1 MGNLREVV
9 VVGYDNT
16 ALLDL
21 AGPIEVFQA
30 ANYGEPRYDVKVA
43 TIGGR
48 PFTATAGVRIEAGAD
63 LLTLDRPVDT
73 LLVVGGWGYEEAASD
88 AVLMANLR
96 RLAAKSR
103 RVAGVCTGSVVLAS
117 AGLLDGKKATTH
129 WAFTGELENRGV
141 EVEPDAIFVCDG
153 EVSTS
158 AGVTAGIDLALA
170 MVEQDHG
177 PVLARRIAQ
186 YLVVFLQRSGGQSQF
201 SVHTRGKPVQDGSLR
216 ALLDDIHADPA
227 REWTVPVMARKAMM
241 SVRHFARVF
250 SRSVGTSP
258 AQYVER
264 ARVEAAADRL
274 ASTGDS
280 LDLIARQSGFG
291 SAETLRR
298 AFLRVLG
305 VSPGSYRARF
315 RTTGVVA

>member
-1 MGNLREVV
+1 M
-9 VVGYDNT
+9 VGYDRA

-21 AGPIEVFQA
+21 AGPVEVFQS
-30 ANYGEPRYDVKVA
+30 ANYGEPRYEVTVA
-43 TIGGR
+43 TLGGA
-48 PFTATAGVRIEAGAD
+48 PFTATAGVRVEAGAD
-63 LLTLDRPVDT
+63 LRALDRPIDT
-73 LLVVGGWGYEEAASD
+73 LLVVGGWGYGEAAAD
-88 AVLMANLR
+88 PELVAHLR
-96 RLAAKSR
+96 RLAGRAR

-129 WAFTGELENRGV
+129 WAFTGELEARGV

-153 EVSTS
+153 QVATS
-158 AGVTAGIDLALA
+158 AGVTAGIDLSLA

-177 PVLARRIAQ
+177 PELARRIAQ

-201 SVHTRGKPVQDGSLR
+201 SVHTRAKLVRDGSLR
-216 ALLDDIHADPA
+216 TLLEDIHADPA
-227 REWTVPVMARKAMM
+227 REWTVPAMARKAMM

-250 SRSVGTSP
+250 SRSVGISP

-264 ARVEAAADRL
+264 ARVEAAADLL
-274 ASTGDS
+274 ASTGDP
-280 LDLIARQSGFG
+280 LDVIARHSGFG

-305 VSPGSYRARF
+305 VSPGSYRDRF
-315 RTTGVVA
+315 RTTGIA

>member
-1 MGNLREVV
+1 M
-9 VVGYDNT
+9 VGYDRT

-30 ANYGEPRYDVKVA
+30 ANYGEPRYEVTLA
-43 TIGGR
+43 TLGGG

-63 LLTLDRPVDT
+63 LRELDRPIDT
-73 LLVVGGWGYEEAASD
+73 LIVVGGWGYDEAASD
-88 AVLMANLR
+88 AVLMTNLR
-96 RLAAKSR
+96 RLALKSR

-117 AGLLDGKKATTH
+117 AGLLKGKKATTH

-177 PVLARRIAQ
+177 PALARRIAQ

-201 SVHTRGKPVQDGSLR
+201 SVHTRAKPVRDGSLR
-216 ALLDDIHADPA
+216 ALLDDIHADPT

-250 SRSVGTSP
+250 SRNVGVSP

-280 LDLIARQSGFG
+280 LDLVARQSGFG

-315 RTTGVVA
+315 RTTGVA

>member
-1 MGNLREVV
+1 M
-9 VVGYDNT
+9 VGYDRT

-30 ANYGEPRYDVKVA
+30 ANYSEPRYEVTVA
-43 TIGGR
+43 TLGGG

-63 LLTLDRPVDT
+63 LRTLDRPIDT
-73 LLVVGGWGYEEAASD
+73 LLVVGGWGYDEAASD
-88 AVLMANLR
+88 AVLMTNLR
-96 RLAAKSR
+96 RLALRSR

-117 AGLLDGKKATTH
+117 AGLLRGKKATTH

-141 EVEPDAIFVCDG
+141 DVEPDAIFVCDG

-177 PVLARRIAQ
+177 PALARKIAQ

-201 SVHTRGKPVQDGSLR
+201 SVHTRAKPVSDGSLR
-216 ALLDDIHADPA
+216 ALLDDIHADPT

-250 SRSVGTSP
+250 SRSMGISP

-280 LDLIARQSGFG
+280 LDLVARQSGFG

-315 RTTGVVA
+315 RTTGVA

>member
-1 MGNLREVV
+1 M
-9 VVGYDNT
+9 VGYDRT

-30 ANYGEPRYDVKVA
+30 ANHGGQRYRVTVA
-43 TIGGR
+43 TLGGE
-48 PFTATAGVRIEAGAD
+48 PFTATAGVRIGAGAD
-63 LLTLDRPVDT
+63 LRTLDRPIDT
-73 LLVVGGWGYEEAASD
+73 LLVVGGWGYDEAATD
-88 AVLMANLR
+88 PVLTTHLR
-96 RLAAKSR
+96 RLALKSR
-103 RVAGVCTGSVVLAS
+103 RIAGVCTGAVVLAG
-117 AGLLDGKKATTH
+117 AGLLHGKKATTH
-129 WAFTGELENRGV
+129 WAFTGELAARGV
-141 EVEPDAIFVCDG
+141 DVEPDAIFVCDG
-153 EVSTS
+153 QVSTS
-158 AGVTAGIDLALA
+158 AGVTAGIDLSLA

-177 PVLARRIAQ
+177 PALARRIAQ

-201 SVHTRGKPVQDGSLR
+201 SVHTRTPPVSDDALR
-216 ALLDDIHADPA
+216 ALLDAIHADPT
-227 REWTVPVMARKAMM
+227 REWTVPVMARRAMM

-250 SRSVGTSP
+250 SRSVGISP

-274 ASTGDS
+274 ASTGDG
-280 LDLIARQSGFG
+280 LDLVARQSGFG

-315 RTTGVVA
+315 RTTGVA

>member
-1 MGNLREVV
+1 M
-9 VVGYDNT
+9 VGYDRT

-21 AGPIEVFQA
+21 AGPVEVFQA
-30 ANYGEPRYDVKVA
+30 ANHGVQRYRVTVA
-43 TIGGR
+43 TLGGE

-63 LLTLDRPVDT
+63 LRTLDRPIDT
-73 LLVVGGWGYEEAASD
+73 LLVVGGWGYDEAACD
-88 AVLMANLR
+88 PVLTTNLR
-96 RLAAKSR
+96 RLALKSR
-103 RVAGVCTGSVVLAS
+103 RIAGVCTGAVILAG
-117 AGLLDGKKATTH
+117 AGLLRGKKATTH
-129 WAFTGELENRGV
+129 WAFTGELAARGV
-141 EVEPDAIFVCDG
+141 DVEPDAIFVCDG
-153 EVSTS
+153 QVSTS
-158 AGVTAGIDLALA
+158 AGVTAGIDLSLA

-177 PVLARRIAQ
+177 PALARRIAQ

-201 SVHTRGKPVQDGSLR
+201 SVHTRTPPVSDDALR
-216 ALLDDIHADPA
+216 ALLDAIHADPT
-227 REWTVPVMARKAMM
+227 REWTVPVMARRAMM

-250 SRSVGTSP
+250 SRNVGISP

-274 ASTGDS
+274 ASTGDG
-280 LDLIARQSGFG
+280 LDLVARQSGFG

-315 RTTGVVA
+315 RTTGVA

>member
-1 MGNLREVV
+1 M
-9 VVGYDNT
+9 VVGYERT

-30 ANYGEPRYDVKVA
+30 ANHGEPRYEVTVA
-43 TIGGR
+43 TLGGG
-48 PFTATAGVRIEAGAD
+48 PFTATAGVRVEAGAD
-63 LLTLDRPVDT
+63 LRTLDRPIDT
-73 LLVVGGWGYEEAASD
+73 LLVVGGWGYDEAASD
-88 AVLMANLR
+88 AVLTSNLR
-96 RLAAKSR
+96 RLALRSR

-117 AGLLDGKKATTH
+117 AGLLQGKKATTH

-177 PVLARRIAQ
+177 PALARRIAQ

-201 SVHTRGKPVQDGSLR
+201 SVHTRSKPVRDGSLR
-216 ALLDDIHADPA
+216 ALLDDIHADPT
-227 REWTVPVMARKAMM
+227 REWTVPVMARRAMM

-250 SRSVGTSP
+250 SRSTGISP

-274 ASTGDS
+274 ASTGDP
-280 LDLIARQSGFG
+280 LDLVARQSGFG

-315 RTTGVVA
+315 RTTGVA

>member
-1 MGNLREVV
+1 MGNLREIV
-9 VVGYDNT
+9 VVGYDRT

-30 ANYGEPRYDVKVA
+30 ANYGGDRYRVTLA
-43 TIGGR
+43 TLGGG

-63 LLTLDRPVDT
+63 LRTLDREIDT
-73 LLVVGGWGYEEAASD
+73 LLVVGGWGYDEAASD
-88 AVLMANLR
+88 AVLTTNLR
-96 RLAAKSR
+96 RLALKSR
-103 RVAGVCTGSVVLAS
+103 RVAGVCTGAVVLAG
-117 AGLLDGKKATTH
+117 AGLLEGRRATTH

-153 EVSTS
+153 QVSTS

-177 PVLARRIAQ
+177 PGLARKIAQ

-201 SVHTRGKPVQDGSLR
+201 SVHTRSRPVSDDSLR
-216 ALLDDIHADPA
+216 ALLDDIHADPT

-250 SRSVGTSP
+250 SRSVGVSP
-258 AQYVER
+258 AVYVER

-274 ASTGDS
+274 ASSGDS
-280 LDLIARQSGFG
+280 LDLVARQSGFG

-315 RTTGVVA
+315 RTTGVA

>member
-1 MGNLREVV
+1 VGNLREIV
-9 VVGYDNT
+9 VVGYDRT

-30 ANYGEPRYDVKVA
+30 ANYGEQRYEVTVA
-43 TIGGR
+43 TLGGA

-63 LLTLDRPVDT
+63 LRTLDRPIDT
-73 LLVVGGWGYEEAASD
+73 LLVVGGWGYDAAAADS
-88 AVLMANLR
+88 VLTTNLR
-96 RLAAKSR
+96 RLAQKSR
-103 RVAGVCTGSVVLAS
+103 RVAGVCTGAVVLAG
-117 AGLLDGKKATTH
+117 AGLLEGKKATTH
-129 WAFTGELENRGV
+129 WAFTGELAERGI

-153 EVSTS
+153 HVATS

-177 PVLARRIAQ
+177 PALARRIAQ

-201 SVHTRGKPVQDGSLR
+201 SVHTRARPVADGSLR

-250 SRSVGTSP
+250 SRSVGVSP

-280 LDLIARQSGFG
+280 LDLVARDSGFG

-305 VSPGSYRARF
+305 VSPGSYRARI
-315 RTTGVVA
+315 RTTGVA

>member
-1 MGNLREVV
+1 M
-9 VVGYDNT
+9 VGYDRT

-30 ANYGEPRYDVKVA
+30 ANNGESRYRVTVA
-43 TIGGR
+43 TLGGE
-48 PFTATAGVRIEAGAD
+48 PFTATAGLRIEAGAD
-63 LLTLDRPVDT
+63 LRMLDREIDT
-73 LLVVGGWGYEEAASD
+73 LLVVGGWGYDAAAGD
-88 AVLMANLR
+88 PVLATNLR
-96 RLAAKSR
+96 RLALKSR
-103 RVAGVCTGSVVLAS
+103 RVAGVCTGAVVLAG
-117 AGLLDGKKATTH
+117 AGLLQGRRATTH
-129 WAFTGELENRGV
+129 WAFTGELESRGV
-141 EVEPDAIFVCDG
+141 DVEPDAIFVCDG
-153 EVSTS
+153 QVITS

-177 PVLARRIAQ
+177 ATLARRIAQ

-201 SVHTRGKPVQDGSLR
+201 SVHTRTPPVSDEALR
-216 ALLDDIHADPA
+216 ALLDDIQADPT
-227 REWTVPVMARKAMM
+227 REWTVPVMARRAMM

-250 SRSVGTSP
+250 SRNVGISP

-274 ASTGDS
+274 ASTGDG
-280 LDLIARQSGFG
+280 LELVARQSGFG

>member
-1 MGNLREVV
+1 MGYER
-9 VVGYDNT
+9 T

-30 ANYGEPRYDVKVA
+30 ANHGEPRYEVTVA
-43 TIGGR
+43 TLGGG
-48 PFTATAGVRIEAGAD
+48 PFTATAGVRVEAGAD
-63 LLTLDRPVDT
+63 LRTLDRPIDT
-73 LLVVGGWGYEEAASD
+73 LLVVGGWGYDEAASD
-88 AVLMANLR
+88 AVLTSNLR
-96 RLAAKSR
+96 RLALRSR

-117 AGLLDGKKATTH
+117 AGLLQGKKATTH

-177 PVLARRIAQ
+177 PALARKIAQ

-201 SVHTRGKPVQDGSLR
+201 SVHTRSKPVRDGSLR
-216 ALLDDIHADPA
+216 ALLDDIHADPT

-250 SRSVGTSP
+250 SRSTGISP

-274 ASTGDS
+274 ASTGDP
-280 LDLIARQSGFG
+280 LDLVARQSGFG

-315 RTTGVVA
+315 RTTGVA

>member
-1 MGNLREVV
+1 M
-9 VVGYDNT
+9 VGYDRT

-30 ANYGEPRYDVKVA
+30 ANHGEPRYRVTVA
-43 TIGGR
+43 TLGGE

-63 LLTLDRPVDT
+63 LRTLDREIDT
-73 LLVVGGWGYEEAASD
+73 LLVVGGWGYEAAACD
-88 AVLMANLR
+88 PLLTTNLR
-96 RLAAKSR
+96 RLALKSR
-103 RVAGVCTGSVVLAS
+103 RVAGVCTGAVVLAG
-117 AGLLDGKKATTH
+117 AGLLEGRRATTH
-129 WAFTGELENRGV
+129 WAFTGELEARGV
-141 EVEPDAIFVCDG
+141 DVEPDAIFVCDG
-153 EVSTS
+153 QVSTS

-177 PVLARRIAQ
+177 PAVARRIAQ

-201 SVHTRGKPVQDGSLR
+201 SVHTRTRAVADDALR
-216 ALLDDIHADPA
+216 ALLDDIHADPT
-227 REWTVPVMARKAMM
+227 REWTVPVMARRAMM

-250 SRSVGTSP
+250 SRNVGISP

-274 ASTGDS
+274 ASTGDG
-280 LDLIARQSGFG
+280 LDLVARECGFG
-291 SAETLRR
+291 SSETLRR

-315 RTTGVVA
+315 RTTGVA

>member
-1 MGNLREVV
+1 L
-9 VVGYDNT
+9 
-16 ALLDL
+16 
-21 AGPIEVFQA
+21 I
-30 ANYGEPRYDVKVA
+30 
-43 TIGGR
+43 
-48 PFTATAGVRIEAGAD
+48 
-63 LLTLDRPVDT
+63 
-73 LLVVGGWGYEEAASD
+73 VVGGWGYDEAASD
-88 AVLMANLR
+88 AVLMTNLR
-96 RLAAKSR
+96 RLALKSR

-117 AGLLDGKKATTH
+117 AGLLKGKKATTH

-153 EVSTS
+153 KVSTS

-177 PVLARRIAQ
+177 PALARRIAQ

-201 SVHTRGKPVQDGSLR
+201 SVHTRAKPVRDGSLR
-216 ALLDDIHADPA
+216 ALLDDIHADPT

-250 SRSVGTSP
+250 SRSVGISP

-264 ARVEAAADRL
+264 ARVEATADRL

-280 LDLIARQSGFG
+280 LDLVARQSGFG

-315 RTTGVVA
+315 RTTGVA

>member
-1 MGNLREVV
+1 M
-9 VVGYDNT
+9 VVGYDRT

-30 ANYGEPRYDVKVA
+30 ANHTEQRYEVTVA
-43 TIGGR
+43 TLGGG
-48 PFTATAGVRIEAGAD
+48 PFTATAGVRVEAGAD
-63 LLTLDRPVDT
+63 LRTLDRPIDT
-73 LLVVGGWGYEEAASD
+73 LLVVGGWGYDEAASD
-88 AVLMANLR
+88 AVLTTHLR
-96 RLAAKSR
+96 RLALKSR

-117 AGLLDGKKATTH
+117 AGLLQGKKATTH

-177 PVLARRIAQ
+177 PALARRIAQ

-201 SVHTRGKPVQDGSLR
+201 SVHTRSKPVRDGSLR
-216 ALLDDIHADPA
+216 ALLDDIHADPT

-250 SRSVGTSP
+250 SRSTGISP

-280 LDLIARQSGFG
+280 LDLVARQSGFG

-315 RTTGVVA
+315 RTTGVA

>member
-1 MGNLREVV
+1 MGNPREVV
-9 VVGYDNT
+9 VVGYDRT

-30 ANYGEPRYDVKVA
+30 ANYGEQRYQVTVA
-43 TIGGR
+43 TLGGG
-48 PFTATAGVRIEAGAD
+48 PFTATAGVRVEAGAD
-63 LLTLDRPVDT
+63 LRTLDRPIDT
-73 LLVVGGWGYEEAASD
+73 LLVVGGWGYDEAASD
-88 AVLMANLR
+88 AVLTTNLR
-96 RLAAKSR
+96 RLALRSR

-117 AGLLDGKKATTH
+117 AGLLKGKKATTH

-177 PVLARRIAQ
+177 PALARRIAQ

-201 SVHTRGKPVQDGSLR
+201 SVHTRAKPVPDGSLR
-216 ALLDDIHADPA
+216 ALLDDIHADPT

-250 SRSVGTSP
+250 SRSVGISP

-274 ASTGDS
+274 ASSGDS
-280 LDLIARQSGFG
+280 LDLVARQSGFG

-315 RTTGVVA
+315 RTTGVA

>member
-1 MGNLREVV
+1 M
-9 VVGYDNT
+9 VGYDRT

-21 AGPIEVFQA
+21 AGPVEVFQA
-30 ANYGEPRYDVKVA
+30 ANHGAPRYEVTVA
-43 TIGGR
+43 TLGGG
-48 PFTATAGVRIEAGAD
+48 PFTATAGVRVEAGAD
-63 LLTLDRPVDT
+63 LRTLDRPIDT
-73 LLVVGGWGYEEAASD
+73 LLVVGGWGYDDAAAD
-88 AVLMANLR
+88 PVLTTNLR
-96 RLAAKSR
+96 RLALRSR
-103 RVAGVCTGSVVLAS
+103 RVAGVCTGAVVLAS

-153 EVSTS
+153 RVSTS

-177 PVLARRIAQ
+177 PALARRIAQ

-201 SVHTRGKPVQDGSLR
+201 SVHTRGKPVRDGSLR
-216 ALLDDIHADPA
+216 ALLDDIHADPT

-274 ASTGDS
+274 ASTGDP
-280 LDLIARQSGFG
+280 LDLVARQSGFG

-315 RTTGVVA
+315 RTTGVA

>member
-1 MGNLREVV
+1 M
-9 VVGYDNT
+9 VGYDRT

-30 ANYGEPRYDVKVA
+30 ANHGQERYRVTLA
-43 TIGGR
+43 TLGGVS
-48 PFTATAGVRIEAGAD
+48 FTATAGVRIEAGAD
-63 LLTLDRPVDT
+63 LRTLDRDVDT
-73 LLVVGGWGYEEAASD
+73 LMVVGGWGYDEAATD
-88 AVLMANLR
+88 AVLTTNLR
-96 RLAAKSR
+96 RLALRSR
-103 RVAGVCTGSVVLAS
+103 RVAGVCTGAVVLAG
-117 AGLLDGKKATTH
+117 AGLLEGRRATTH
-129 WAFTGELENRGV
+129 WAFTGELANRGV

-153 EVSTS
+153 QVATS

-177 PVLARRIAQ
+177 PALARRIAQ

-201 SVHTRGKPVQDGSLR
+201 SVHTRSKPVSDDSLR
-216 ALLDDIHADPA
+216 ALLDDIHADPT

-250 SRSVGTSP
+250 SRNVGISP

-274 ASTGDS
+274 ASTGDP
-280 LDLIARQSGFG
+280 LDLVAREAGFG

-315 RTTGVVA
+315 RTTGIA

>member
-1 MGNLREVV
+1 MGNLREIV
-9 VVGYDNT
+9 VVGYDRT

-30 ANYGEPRYDVKVA
+30 ANYGEPRYEVTLA
-43 TIGGR
+43 TLGGG

-63 LLTLDRPVDT
+63 LRELDRPIDT
-73 LLVVGGWGYEEAASD
+73 LIVVGGWGYDEAASD
-88 AVLMANLR
+88 AALMTNLR
-96 RLAAKSR
+96 RLALKSR

-117 AGLLDGKKATTH
+117 AGLLKGKKATTH

-177 PVLARRIAQ
+177 PELARRIAQ

-201 SVHTRGKPVQDGSLR
+201 SVHTRAKPVRDGSLR
-216 ALLDDIHADPA
+216 ALLDDIHADPT

-250 SRSVGTSP
+250 SRNVGVSP

-280 LDLIARQSGFG
+280 LDLVARQSGFG

-315 RTTGVVA
+315 RTTGVA

>member
-1 MGNLREVV
+1 M
-9 VVGYDNT
+9 VVGYDRT

-30 ANYGEPRYDVKVA
+30 ANYSEPRYEVTVA
-43 TIGGR
+43 TLGGG

-63 LLTLDRPVDT
+63 LRTLDRPIDT
-73 LLVVGGWGYEEAASD
+73 LLVVGGWGYDEAASD
-88 AVLMANLR
+88 AVLTTNLR
-96 RLAAKSR
+96 RLALRSR

-117 AGLLDGKKATTH
+117 AGLLQGKKATTH

-177 PVLARRIAQ
+177 PALARKIAQ

-201 SVHTRGKPVQDGSLR
+201 SVHTRAKPVSDGSLR
-216 ALLDDIHADPA
+216 ALLDDIHADPT

-250 SRSVGTSP
+250 SRSMGISP

-280 LDLIARQSGFG
+280 LDLVARQSGFG

-315 RTTGVVA
+315 RTTGVA

>member
-1 MGNLREVV
+1 MGNPREVV
-9 VVGYDNT
+9 VVGYDRT

-30 ANYGEPRYDVKVA
+30 ANHGEARYRVTVA
-43 TIGGR
+43 TLGGG
-48 PFTATAGVRIEAGAD
+48 PFSATAGVRIEAGAD
-63 LLTLDRPVDT
+63 LRTLDREIDT
-73 LLVVGGWGYEEAASD
+73 LMVVGGWGYDAAACD
-88 AVLMANLR
+88 PMLTTNLR
-96 RLAAKSR
+96 RLALKSR
-103 RVAGVCTGSVVLAS
+103 RVAGICTGAVVLAG
-117 AGLLDGKKATTH
+117 AGLLEGRRATTH
-129 WAFTGELENRGV
+129 WAFTGELVNRGV

-153 EVSTS
+153 KVSTS

-177 PVLARRIAQ
+177 PALARRIAQ

-201 SVHTRGKPVQDGSLR
+201 SVHTRTRPVSDDSLR
-216 ALLDDIHADPA
+216 ALLDDIHADPT
-227 REWTVPVMARKAMM
+227 REWTVPIMARRAMM

-250 SRSVGTSP
+250 SRNVGVSP

-274 ASTGDS
+274 ASTSDG
-280 LDLIARQSGFG
+280 LDAVARSSGFG

-315 RTTGVVA
+315 RTTGVA

>member
-1 MGNLREVV
+1 M
-9 VVGYDNT
+9 VVGYERT

-30 ANYGEPRYDVKVA
+30 ANHGEPRYEVTVA
-43 TIGGR
+43 TLGGG
-48 PFTATAGVRIEAGAD
+48 PFTATAGVRVEAGAD
-63 LLTLDRPVDT
+63 LRTLDRPIDT
-73 LLVVGGWGYEEAASD
+73 LLVVGGWGYDEAASD
-88 AVLMANLR
+88 AVLTSNLR
-96 RLAAKSR
+96 RLALRSR

-117 AGLLDGKKATTH
+117 AGLLQGKKATTH

-177 PVLARRIAQ
+177 PALARKIAQ

-201 SVHTRGKPVQDGSLR
+201 SVHTRSKPVRDGSLR
-216 ALLDDIHADPA
+216 ALLDDIHADPT

-250 SRSVGTSP
+250 SRSTGISP

-274 ASTGDS
+274 ASTGDP
-280 LDLIARQSGFG
+280 LDLVARQSGFG

-315 RTTGVVA
+315 RTTGVA

>member
-9 VVGYDNT
+9 VVGYDRT

-30 ANYGEPRYDVKVA
+30 ANYGEPRYEVTVA
-43 TIGGR
+43 TLGGG

-63 LLTLDRPVDT
+63 LRTLDRPIDT
-73 LLVVGGWGYEEAASD
+73 LIVVGGWGYDEAASD
-88 AVLMANLR
+88 AVLMTNLR
-96 RLAAKSR
+96 RLALKSR

-117 AGLLDGKKATTH
+117 AGLLNGKKATTH

-153 EVSTS
+153 KVSTS

-177 PVLARRIAQ
+177 PALARRIAQ

-201 SVHTRGKPVQDGSLR
+201 SVHTRAKPVPDGSLR
-216 ALLDDIHADPA
+216 ALLDDIHADPT

-250 SRSVGTSP
+250 SGSVGISP

-274 ASTGDS
+274 ASSGDS
-280 LDLIARQSGFG
+280 LDLVARQSGFG

-315 RTTGVVA
+315 RTTGVA

>member
-1 MGNLREVV
+1 M
-9 VVGYDNT
+9 VGYDRT

-21 AGPIEVFQA
+21 AGPVEVFQS
-30 ANYGEPRYDVKVA
+30 ANHGEPRYEVTIA
-43 TIGGR
+43 TIGGE

-63 LLTLDRPVDT
+63 LRTLDRPIDT
-73 LLVVGGWGYEEAASD
+73 LLVVGGWGYDDAAAD
-88 AVLMANLR
+88 PVLMTNLR
-96 RLAAKSR
+96 RLASKAR
-103 RVAGVCTGSVVLAS
+103 RVAGICTGSVVLAS

-141 EVEPDAIFVCDG
+141 DVEPDAIFVCDG
-153 EVSTS
+153 KVSTS
-158 AGVTAGIDLALA
+158 AGVTAGIDLSLA

-177 PVLARRIAQ
+177 PALARRIAQ

-201 SVHTRGKPVQDGSLR
+201 SVHTRAKPVRDRSLR
-216 ALLDDIHADPA
+216 ALLDDIHADPTG
-227 REWTVPVMARKAMM
+227 EWTVPVMARKAMM

-250 SRSVGTSP
+250 SRNVGVSP

-274 ASTGDS
+274 ASTADP
-280 LDLIARQSGFG
+280 LDLVARQSGFG

-315 RTTGVVA
+315 RTTGVA

>member
-1 MGNLREVV
+1 M
-9 VVGYDNT
+9 VVGYDRT

-30 ANYGEPRYDVKVA
+30 ANHTEPRYEVTVA
-43 TIGGR
+43 TLGGG
-48 PFTATAGVRIEAGAD
+48 PFTATAGVRVEAGAD
-63 LLTLDRPVDT
+63 LRTLDRPIDT
-73 LLVVGGWGYEEAASD
+73 LLVVGGWGYDEAASD
-88 AVLMANLR
+88 AVLTSNLR
-96 RLAAKSR
+96 RLALRSR

-117 AGLLDGKKATTH
+117 AGLLQGKKATTH

-177 PVLARRIAQ
+177 PALARRIAQ

-201 SVHTRGKPVQDGSLR
+201 SVHTRSKPVRDGSLR
-216 ALLDDIHADPA
+216 ALLDDIHADPT

-250 SRSVGTSP
+250 SRSTGISP

-280 LDLIARQSGFG
+280 LDLVARQSGFG

-315 RTTGVVA
+315 RTTGVA

>member
-1 MGNLREVV
+1 M
-9 VVGYDNT
+9 VGYDHT

-30 ANYGEPRYDVKVA
+30 ANHGEPRYRVTVA
-43 TIGGR
+43 TLGGA

-63 LLTLDRPVDT
+63 LRTLDREIDT
-73 LLVVGGWGYEEAASD
+73 LLVVGGWGYDAAACD
-88 AVLMANLR
+88 PVLITNLR
-96 RLAAKSR
+96 RLALKSR
-103 RVAGVCTGSVVLAS
+103 RVAGVCTGAVVLAG
-117 AGLLDGKKATTH
+117 AGLLEGRRATTH
-129 WAFTGELENRGV
+129 WAFTGELESRGV
-141 EVEPDAIFVCDG
+141 DVEPDAIFVSDG
-153 EVSTS
+153 QVITS

-177 PVLARRIAQ
+177 PALARRIAQ

-201 SVHTRGKPVQDGSLR
+201 SVHTRTPPVSDDALR
-216 ALLDDIHADPA
+216 ALLDDIHADPT
-227 REWTVPVMARKAMM
+227 REWTVPIMARKAMM

-250 SRSVGTSP
+250 SRNVGISP

-274 ASTGDS
+274 ASTGDG
-280 LDLIARQSGFG
+280 LDLVARQCGFG
-291 SAETLRR
+291 SSETLRR

-305 VSPGSYRARF
+305 ISPGSYRARF
-315 RTTGVVA
+315 RTTGVA

>member
-1 MGNLREVV
+1 MGNPREVV
-9 VVGYDNT
+9 VVGYDRT

-21 AGPIEVFQA
+21 AGPIEVFEA
-30 ANYGEPRYDVKVA
+30 ANYSGERYRVTVA
-43 TIGGR
+43 TLGGG

-63 LLTLDRPVDT
+63 LRTLDRPIDT
-73 LLVVGGWGYEEAASD
+73 LLVVGGWGYDEAASD
-88 AVLMANLR
+88 AVLTTHLR
-96 RLAAKSR
+96 RLALRSR
-103 RVAGVCTGSVVLAS
+103 RVAGVCTGAVVLAG
-117 AGLLDGKKATTH
+117 AGLLEGKKATTH

-177 PVLARRIAQ
+177 PALARKIAQ

-201 SVHTRGKPVQDGSLR
+201 SVHTRAKPVSDGSLR
-216 ALLDDIHADPA
+216 ALLDDIHADPT

-250 SRSVGTSP
+250 SRSVGISP

-274 ASTGDS
+274 ASSGDS
-280 LDLIARQSGFG
+280 LDLVARQSGFG

-315 RTTGVVA
+315 RTTGVA

>member
-1 MGNLREVV
+1 MREVV
-9 VVGYDNT
+9 VVGYERT

-30 ANYGEPRYDVKVA
+30 ANHGEPRYEVTVA
-43 TIGGR
+43 TLGGG
-48 PFTATAGVRIEAGAD
+48 PFTATAGVRVEAGAD
-63 LLTLDRPVDT
+63 LRTLDRPIDT
-73 LLVVGGWGYEEAASD
+73 LLVVGGWGYDEAASD
-88 AVLMANLR
+88 AVLTSNLR
-96 RLAAKSR
+96 RLALRSR

-117 AGLLDGKKATTH
+117 AGLLQGKKATTH

-177 PVLARRIAQ
+177 PALARRIAQ

-201 SVHTRGKPVQDGSLR
+201 SVHTRSKPVRDGSLR
-216 ALLDDIHADPA
+216 ALLDDIHADPT
-227 REWTVPVMARKAMM
+227 REWTVPVMARRAMM

-250 SRSVGTSP
+250 SRSTGISP

-274 ASTGDS
+274 ASTGDP
-280 LDLIARQSGFG
+280 LDLVARQSGFG

-315 RTTGVVA
+315 RTTGVA

>member
-1 MGNLREVV
+1 
-9 VVGYDNT
+9 
-16 ALLDL
+16 
-21 AGPIEVFQA
+21 
-30 ANYGEPRYDVKVA
+30 
-43 TIGGR
+43 
-48 PFTATAGVRIEAGAD
+48 
-63 LLTLDRPVDT
+63 
-73 LLVVGGWGYEEAASD
+73 
-88 AVLMANLR
+88 
-96 RLAAKSR
+96 
-103 RVAGVCTGSVVLAS
+103 
-117 AGLLDGKKATTH
+117 
-129 WAFTGELENRGV
+129 
-141 EVEPDAIFVCDG
+141 
-153 EVSTS
+153 
-158 AGVTAGIDLALA
+158 VTAGIDLALA

-177 PVLARRIAQ
+177 PALARRIAQ

-201 SVHTRGKPVQDGSLR
+201 SVHTRAKPVRDGSLR
-216 ALLDDIHADPA
+216 ALLDDIHADPT

-250 SRSVGTSP
+250 SRNVGVSP

-280 LDLIARQSGFG
+280 LDLVARQSGFG

-315 RTTGVVA
+315 RTTGVA

>member
-1 MGNLREVV
+1 M
-9 VVGYDNT
+9 
-16 ALLDL
+16 
-21 AGPIEVFQA
+21 
-30 ANYGEPRYDVKVA
+30 
-43 TIGGR
+43 
-48 PFTATAGVRIEAGAD
+48 RIEAGAD
-63 LLTLDRPVDT
+63 LRELDRPIDT
-73 LLVVGGWGYEEAASD
+73 LIVVGGWGYDEAASD
-88 AVLMANLR
+88 AVLMTNLR
-96 RLAAKSR
+96 RLALKSR

-117 AGLLDGKKATTH
+117 AGLLKGKKATTH

-141 EVEPDAIFVCDG
+141 DVEPDAIFVCDG

-177 PVLARRIAQ
+177 PALARRIAQ

-201 SVHTRGKPVQDGSLR
+201 SVHTRSKPVRDGSLR
-216 ALLDDIHADPA
+216 ALLDDIHADPT

-250 SRSVGTSP
+250 SRNVGVSP

-280 LDLIARQSGFG
+280 LDLVARQSGFG

-315 RTTGVVA
+315 RTTGVA